1 MSQTL
6 PHAREAFIT
15 QMSRGTSLSER
26 PRLVAV
32 LDAMIEWSAARADR
46 VRFRGDDNTRGV
58 VRFESVASRAV
69 IWSAIP
75 KARDFPVLELLPN
88 AARVLSPDERA
99 SALATLD
106 AHTRSTLAPD
116 GRLHIGFGA
125 LKNANAK
132 QAVLDLADELLT
144 KVDEAARPT
153 TD

>member
-6 PHAREAFIT
+6 PHAREAFIAH
-15 QMSRGTSLSER
+15 MSRGTTLSER
-26 PRLVAV
+26 PRLVAI
-32 LDAMIEWSAARADR
+32 LDAMIEWSAARPDR

-58 VRFESVASRAV
+58 VRFESVASRAI
-69 IWSAIP
+69 IWSATP
-75 KARDFPVLELLPN
+75 RTRDFPVLELLPS
-88 AARVLSPDERA
+88 AARVLSPEERA

-132 QAVLDLADELLT
+132 QAVLDLVGDLLE
-144 KVDEAARPT
+144 KVDEAARPAT
-153 TD
+153 R

>member
-46 VRFRGDDNTRGV
+46 VRFRGDDNT
-58 VRFESVASRAV
+58 RAV